1 MKYVSIILDLTI
13 EENNVTL
20 INIYGPN
27 VDSPLFYEIVRD
39 AFLEFDNE
47 YYILCG
53 DLNLALNPNI
63 DTYNYLHVNNPN
75 ARDKIF
81 EIMEDLQLV
90 DYYRILHPE
99 KRVYTWRKKTPLKQ
113 GRLDYILISQGLSN
127 IVENFS
133 IKPGYR
139 SDHSAV
145 VMELK
150 FNPFIRVH
158 GLWKFNN
165 SLLYDDVYVAKVK
178 QTIQEVKKQYKKHST
193 KNADDP
199 NYIEIVD
206 DSILL
211 EVLLMEIRGIT
222 ISYSSY
228 KKKEKD
234 KLEKVLLNEINH
246 LESDVNI
253 DVDLVEEKRSAL
265 ESIRKEKMQGHI
277 VRSRARWVEEGEK
290 PTKYFCNLESR
301 NFINKTI
308 KRVDDGHTT
317 FHEQFEILNQV
328 KSFYEALY
336 LDKDAELTA
345 VDLDNIIDSSNIK
358 KLDEHISHLL
368 DKNIV
373 ESEILEVLKN
383 MKNNKSPGSDGYTT
397 EFFKFFWS
405 DLKHFILEAIN
416 CIFTKKEL
424 PITQR
429 LGIIS
434 CLPKGDKP
442 RQILKKIGVQ

>member
-1 MKYVSIILDLTI
+1 M
-13 EENNVTL
+13 EE
-20 INIYGPN
+20 
-27 VDSPLFYEIVRD
+27 
-39 AFLEFDNE
+39 
-47 YYILCG
+47 
-53 DLNLALNPNI
+53 
-63 DTYNYLHVNNPN
+63 
-75 ARDKIF
+75 
-81 EIMEDLQLV
+81 
-90 DYYRILHPE
+90 
-99 KRVYTWRKKTPLKQ
+99 KTPLKQ

-150 FNPFIRVH
+150 FNPFSRGH

-178 QTIQEVKKQYKKHST
+178 QTIQEVKKQYQKHST

-383 MKNNKSPGSDGYTT
+383 MKNK
-397 EFFKFFWS
+397 
-405 DLKHFILEAIN
+405 
-416 CIFTKKEL
+416 
-424 PITQR
+424 
-429 LGIIS
+429 IIS
-434 CLPKGDKP
+434 HLEVTAIP
-442 RQILKKIGVQ
+442 QSFLSFFGVI